1 MSAGI
6 IDLVTDSSNIPTLFL
21 QDPLFNNSPP
31 PSNLFLRNSS
41 ELQFHLI
48 VLRRLVYTRKG
59 LGVIDYFLQ
68 PISDEQR
75 PSSRGIEEGG

>member
-31 PSNLFLRNSS
+31 SSNLFLRNSS